1 MNKVLKIVIIFIIIF
16 ATLIQFNR
24 VYASNTTDWTELFS
38 SGDDFIKKGFDKN
51 QNQNLVNITLN
62 EEQLKDEASGIFKI
76 FVIIGTILSV
86 LVGGILGIKYMSAS
100 AEDRAPIKETL
111 IPYVVGCVVLYGAFA
126 IWRLVVIVLQNI

>member
-1 MNKVLKIVIIFIIIF
+1 MNKVLKIVIVFIIIF
-16 ATLIQFNR
+16 ATLTQFNR
-24 VYASNTTDWTELFS
+24 VYASSTTDWSKLFS
-38 SGDDFIKKGFDKN
+38 SGDDFIKKGFND
-51 QNQNLVNITLN
+51 QNVANITLD

-111 IPYVVGCVVLYGAFA
+111 IPYVVGCIVLYGAFA
-126 IWRLVVIVLQNI
+126 IWRIVVIVLQNI